1 MFNPALLQVA
11 DSDNRYTLRGRGR
24 ARVPPTRKR
33 PLRFE
38 YRPSRPQ
45 RGALNE
51 AQANLNSYSH
61 SLVGQASSLP
71 SRQPYFESA

>member
-24 ARVPPTRKR
+24 ARVPPIRKR

-38 YRPSRPQ
+38 RRTSRPLH
-45 RGALNE
+45 GALNG
-51 AQANLNSYSH
+51 ALAGLNSYSGT
-61 SLVGQASSLP
+61 SVDSVGPLAT
-71 SRQPYFESA
+71 RQSCFGSA